1 MIDTTSIGEI
11 FALVD
16 NVNSDDDDN
25 IEKFWII
32 LMLNFMMKKNPRMY

>member
-1 MIDTTSIGEI
+1 MNKSRKKYLMIHTTSIGEI

-25 IEKFWII
+25 IEKF
-32 LMLNFMMKKNPRMY
+32 